1 MESILSTV
9 EDTLLGSLSYKIDP
23 KSGSSY
29 VTEKK
34 QVTYFASGSNVY
46 GPQNG
51 TQVLRFNIASD
62 QFIDLSSIVVS
73 VNVNVGGTGVATPL
87 VNSGHVL
94 FNRLRWIISGTVVE
108 DIENFSV
115 ASQLFHRFLSS
126 EKKENTELV
135 GFGGVP
141 MPASSVRNVVNS
153 SED

>member
-34 QVTYFASGSNVY
+34 SVTYFASGSNVY
-46 GPQNG
+46 GPTNG
-51 TQVLRFNIASD
+51 TKVLRFNIASD

-73 VNVNVGGTGVATPL
+73 VNVNVGVTGVATPL

-126 EKKENTELV
+126 EKKKYGV
-135 GFGGVP
+135 GWIRRGPDAAKPSQKCDHV
-141 MPASSVRNVVNS
+141 SQ
-153 SED
+153 D